1 MAVKDGKPPAPKGLK
16 APVYTPEQLKGWTDE
31 QLKTVHGRAKEKG
44 AVDIVTLI
52 EAEIADRPLFNSGK
66 TRARRPDG
74 GTAEPSLETQIA
86 RRIADLAH
94 DIAKSFDLSEA
105 AATKLSEGVK
115 GFKAH
120 KAIGSDG
127 LAKTGGLKKEGKAQ
141 ISRLTSYRVREEIVA
156 LEAILLKGANV
167 DTLRYVVRAPKARMP
182 RGLPI
187 VDVMPELAG
196 SDIAKAVA
204 HFIAYEDFD
213 EAATQYREL
222 IAQLAPARG

>member
-1 MAVKDGKPPAPKGLK
+1 MAKDGKTPPPPKGLK
-16 APVYTPEQLKGWTDE
+16 TPVYTAEQLKGWSDE
-31 QLKTVHGRAKEKG
+31 QLKTLLPRARDKG
-44 AVDIVTLI
+44 AAEIVALI

-66 TRARRPDG
+66 NKARRADG
-74 GTAEPSLETQIA
+74 SGEPSLETQIA

-105 AATKLSEGVK
+105 TATKLSEGVK

-120 KAIGSDG
+120 KALGSDG

-156 LEAILLKGANV
+156 LEAILLKGAPAEA
-167 DTLRYVVRAPKARMP
+167 LRYVVRAPKAKML
-182 RGLPI
+182 RGLPLA
-187 VDVMPELAG
+187 DAMPELAG
-196 SDIAKAVA
+196 TDAAKAVA
-204 HFIAYEDFD
+204 HFMAFEEFED
-213 EAATQYREL
+213 AAKSYREL

>member
-1 MAVKDGKPPAPKGLK
+1 MAAKDGKPPAPKGLK
-16 APVYTPEQLKGWTDE
+16 APVYTPEQLKGWKDE
-31 QLKTVHGRAKEKG
+31 QLKTVLDRAREKN
-44 AVDIVTLI
+44 VDDIVKLI
-52 EAEIADRPLFNSGK
+52 EAEIADRPLFNAGRAK
-66 TRARRPDG
+66 ARRAE
-74 GTAEPSLETQIA
+74 GTGEPSLETQIA

-105 AATKLSEGVK
+105 VATKLSEGFK

-120 KAIGSDG
+120 KALGSDG

-141 ISRLTSYRVREEIVA
+141 ISRLTSYRIKEEIVS
-156 LEAILLKGANV
+156 LEAILLKGANP
-167 DTLRYVVRAPKARMP
+167 DKLRYFVRAPKAKMP

-187 VDVMPELAG
+187 ADVMPELAG
-196 SDIAKAVA
+196 TDIAKAVA

-213 EAATQYREL
+213 EAANHYREL